1 MTTADDALVSRL
13 QEIIDFFA
21 SWRDKCGAIIV
32 ARNMRCH
39 TFFLCRYLYKQYAHC
54 YLAWRQL

>member
-39 TFFLCRYLYKQYAHC
+39 TFFLCR
-54 YLAWRQL
+54 